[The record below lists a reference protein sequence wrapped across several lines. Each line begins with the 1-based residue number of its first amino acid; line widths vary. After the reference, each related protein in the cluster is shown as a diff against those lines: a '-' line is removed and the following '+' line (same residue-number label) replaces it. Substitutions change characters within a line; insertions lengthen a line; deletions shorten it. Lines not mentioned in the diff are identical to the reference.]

1 MENNP
6 ETLEILL
13 VEDNE
18 GDIILTKEALSET
31 SVPNRLHVAR
41 DGEEGLAFLF
51 KEGKFEHVPTPDLIL
66 LDLNMPRKD
75 GKEVLSEIKN
85 SPRVKHIPIV
95 VLTTSE
101 AEPDIINTYQLHAN
115 CYITKPVDIN
125 RFIEVIRGIE
135 NFWFNIV
142 TLPSYTR

>member
-51 KEGKFEHVPTPDLIL
+51 KEGKFENVPTPDLIL

-75 GKEVLSEIKN
+75 GKEVLSEIKQH
-85 SPRVKHIPIV
+85 PELKVIPVV
-95 VLTTSE
+95 VLTTSN
-101 AEPDIINTYQLHAN
+101 AKKDITTCYELQAN
-115 CYITKPVDIN
+115 CYINKPLDFQQFSKVIDI
-125 RFIEVIRGIE
+125 IEQ
-135 NFWFNIV
+135 FWMSLV
-142 TLPSYTR
+142 LLPTRQ